1 MITHEI
7 DLNVGQPNNK
17 QFIHINQGEY
27 DSVQIMAH
35 IWNKNKPYTIDADK
49 IRIEGKLSSGALLF
63 DGDSAI
69 QIVKEN
75 DTTVSFILTKPI
87 AASVGSFNFSLLFY
101 KGSDVLKKTFPFT
114 IRVSGNP
121 ANNVKSDAVLDGVIK
136 KLEQQEQEYNQLA
149 TVAKTGDYNDLIN
162 KPSGLT
168 ITTNLFKPI
177 YSGNI
182 HGKKCVILVNSDNT
196 MTVKNDSADSQTFKI
211 GTAHVTKGTVYKFI
225 CYSSDYENLKNTS
238 VQINGTDYIG
248 LDHYEY
254 TADVSG
260 DIDISICTNANNM
273 GTYTIYPMLTPNLAA
288 TTNDYVPHTGIY
300 DEINWDVSELNRGI
314 LRYPTLKLYD
324 NDKYGGITYDGTDNT
339 LSVSYVNNKYPKF
352 ICDDLTANETE
363 VSNLTVG
370 DWLPIGK
377 SDIVLKRYDMNDEG
391 ETYITDTISLY
402 DFYTNTSKKFDEIDH
417 SIENL
422 YGTTELYLR
431 KAGDSMTGALRI
443 YVDKIKGSAAT
454 GADPIVFA
462 ITPEQN
468 TSLFTVTTKTM
479 TRNGNTVFSNYQSAP
494 NTTHINTSKIKFWNT
509 EFIRSES
516 TESLNLTLPKISG
529 TIALI
534 SDIPKAGNGTA
545 DIAASV
551 TDYGDTAKH
560 IQIGFSGAGITG
572 DDIKYIAGYTG
583 GDGGNLSAKIK
594 DISKDALKAWL
605 GLGSRAY
612 DSTNYLPSN
621 GGDLDG
627 TLHVKPTTGSYTE
640 GMRVYPYEG
649 WSTVMLNGTDNTG
662 TSGTS
667 PKSWGLFNNDGQFY
681 ITKNGANTSPTAIF
695 SNTDGTW
702 RANGHELITAGN
714 IGSQNVNYA
723 NSAGSANS
731 VAWGNVSG
739 RPTALSSFTNDKGY
753 INGITKAMVTDALGY
768 TPPTS
773 DTNTT
778 YSAGTGLNLSG
789 TAFSVKY
796 GSAAGTACQGNDSRL
811 SNARPASDVYSW
823 AKASSKPSYTWTE
836 ISNKP
841 DIPSISKYTPT
852 RTNWTINSEY
862 NCVVYRIGDFC
873 LAVVAVTGT
882 IYPRQWLPAAQLS
895 KDFTPKIQSS
905 IVVCSVSGSD
915 HMECMVTKDGYIKMW
930 WSGSSPATSAN
941 ICVPYYMG

>member
-177 YSGNI
+177 PFINI

-196 MTVKNDSADSQTFKI
+196 MTVKNDSTDSQTFKI
-211 GTAHVTKGTVYKFI
+211 GTAHVTKGPVYKFI

-238 VQINGTDYIG
+238 VQINGTDYSG

-260 DIDISICTNANNM
+260 DIDISICTNDNNM

-288 TTNDYVPHTGIY
+288 TTDDYVPHTGIY

-314 LRYPTLKLYD
+314 LRYPTLKLYN
-324 NDKYGGITYDGTDNT
+324 NDKYGGITYNGTDNT

-431 KAGDSMTGALRI
+431 KAGDSMTGTLRI

-534 SDIPKAGNGTA
+534 SDIPKAGNGTITIDQFGKQSNSFTLNQSDDFTISLIHDNTKLDVA
-545 DIAASV
+545 GGEMS
-551 TDYGDTAKH
+551 GDLYV
-560 IQIGFSGAGITG
+560 AGT
-572 DDIKYIAGYTG
+572 
-583 GDGGNLSAKIK
+583 
-594 DISKDALKAWL
+594 L
-605 GLGSRAY
+605 GLG
-612 DSTNYLPSN
+612 
-621 GGDLDG
+621 
-627 TLHVKPTTGSYTE
+627 
-640 GMRVYPYEG
+640 
-649 WSTVMLNGTDNTG
+649 
-662 TSGTS
+662 
-667 PKSWGLFNNDGQFY
+667 
-681 ITKNGANTSPTAIF
+681 
-695 SNTDGTW
+695 
-702 RANGHELITAGN
+702 
-714 IGSQNVNYA
+714 
-723 NSAGSANS
+723 
-731 VAWGNVSG
+731 
-739 RPTALSSFTNDKGY
+739 
-753 INGITKAMVTDALGY
+753 
-768 TPPTS
+768 
-773 DTNTT
+773 
-778 YSAGTGLNLSG
+778 
-789 TAFSVKY
+789 
-796 GSAAGTACQGNDSRL
+796 
-811 SNARPASDVYSW
+811 NA
-823 AKASSKPSYTWTE
+823 
-836 ISNKP
+836 
-841 DIPSISKYTPT
+841 SKYTYIDYNDNEVSFNKVNNSSSKVLGVCGDYFKTANVSVGDDVMLKEYGEMNDEGERPIK
-852 RTNWTINSEY
+852 RTISLSDLCN
-862 NCVVYRIGDFC
+862 RIEK
-873 LAVVAVTGT
+873 
-882 IYPRQWLPAAQLS
+882 IEAALENLGYMDS
-895 KDFTPKIQSS
+895 N
-905 IVVCSVSGSD
+905 IVSQAISMALD
-915 HMECMVTKDGYIKMW
+915 E
-930 WSGSSPATSAN
+930 N
-941 ICVPYYMG
+941 N

>member
-177 YSGNI
+177 PFINI

-196 MTVKNDSADSQTFKI
+196 MTVKNDSTDSQTFKI

-238 VQINGTDYIG
+238 VQINGTDYSG

-260 DIDISICTNANNM
+260 DIDISICTNDNNM

-288 TTNDYVPHTGIY
+288 TTDDYVPHTGIY

-314 LRYPTLKLYD
+314 LRYPTLKLYN
-324 NDKYGGITYDGTDNT
+324 NDKYGGITYNGTDNT

-431 KAGDSMTGALRI
+431 KAGDSMTGTLRI

-534 SDIPKAGNGTA
+534 SDIPKAGNGTITIDQFGKQSNSFTLNQSDDFTISLIHDNTKLDVA
-545 DIAASV
+545 GGEMS
-551 TDYGDTAKH
+551 GDLYV
-560 IQIGFSGAGITG
+560 AGT
-572 DDIKYIAGYTG
+572 
-583 GDGGNLSAKIK
+583 
-594 DISKDALKAWL
+594 L
-605 GLGSRAY
+605 GLG
-612 DSTNYLPSN
+612 
-621 GGDLDG
+621 
-627 TLHVKPTTGSYTE
+627 
-640 GMRVYPYEG
+640 
-649 WSTVMLNGTDNTG
+649 
-662 TSGTS
+662 
-667 PKSWGLFNNDGQFY
+667 
-681 ITKNGANTSPTAIF
+681 
-695 SNTDGTW
+695 
-702 RANGHELITAGN
+702 
-714 IGSQNVNYA
+714 
-723 NSAGSANS
+723 
-731 VAWGNVSG
+731 
-739 RPTALSSFTNDKGY
+739 
-753 INGITKAMVTDALGY
+753 
-768 TPPTS
+768 
-773 DTNTT
+773 
-778 YSAGTGLNLSG
+778 
-789 TAFSVKY
+789 
-796 GSAAGTACQGNDSRL
+796 
-811 SNARPASDVYSW
+811 NA
-823 AKASSKPSYTWTE
+823 
-836 ISNKP
+836 
-841 DIPSISKYTPT
+841 SKYTYIDYNDNEVSFNKVNNSSSKVLGVCGDYFKTANVSVGDDVMLKEYGEMNDEGERPIK
-852 RTNWTINSEY
+852 RTISLSDLCNRIEKIEAALENLGYMDSNIVSQAINMALDE
-862 NCVVYRIGDFC
+862 N
-873 LAVVAVTGT
+873 
-882 IYPRQWLPAAQLS
+882 
-895 KDFTPKIQSS
+895 
-905 IVVCSVSGSD
+905 
-915 HMECMVTKDGYIKMW
+915 
-930 WSGSSPATSAN
+930 N
-941 ICVPYYMG
+941 

>member
-7 DLNVGQPNNK
+7 DLNVSQPNNK

-27 DSVQIMAH
+27 DSVKIVAH
-35 IWNKNKPYTIDADK
+35 IWAKNKPYTIDADK

-69 QIVKEN
+69 KIIKEN

-177 YSGNI
+177 PFINI

-196 MTVKNDSADSQTFKI
+196 MTVKNDSTDSQTFKI

-238 VQINGTDYIG
+238 VQINGTDYSG

-288 TTNDYVPHTGIY
+288 TTDDYVPHTGIY

-324 NDKYGGITYDGTDNT
+324 NNKYGGITYDGTDNT

-352 ICDDLTANETE
+352 ICADLRADETK

-391 ETYITDTISLY
+391 ETYLTDTISLY
-402 DFYTNTSKKFDEIDH
+402 DFYTNTSKKFDDVDR

-422 YGTTELYLR
+422 YENSGLYLR

-479 TRNGNTVFSNYQSAP
+479 TRNGNTVFSNYQSSS
-494 NTTHINTSKIKFWNT
+494 NTTHINTSNIKFWKSFFAAGSNT
-509 EFIRSES
+509 DEI
-516 TESLNLTLPKISG
+516 TLTLPSKTGSL
-529 TIALI
+529 ALVE
-534 SDIPKAGNGTA
+534 D
-545 DIAASV
+545 
-551 TDYGDTAKH
+551 
-560 IQIGFSGAGITG
+560 
-572 DDIKYIAGYTG
+572 
-583 GDGGNLSAKIK
+583 
-594 DISKDALKAWL
+594 
-605 GLGSRAY
+605 
-612 DSTNYLPSN
+612 LPSN
-621 GGDLDG
+621 YFDTDSVRDANTVLAAPDGVNGKASFRKLVAADIPALDYLPYKNK
-627 TLHVKPTTGSYTE
+627 TISDE
-640 GMRVYPYEG
+640 VYFANDVFLG
-649 WSTVMLNGTDNTG
+649 NTKKNIQFVYDVDQKFVSFDYF
-662 TSGTS
+662 TSG
-667 PKSWGLFNNDGQFY
+667 GG
-681 ITKNGANTSPTAIF
+681 G
-695 SNTDGTW
+695 
-702 RANGHELITAGN
+702 
-714 IGSQNVNYA
+714 
-723 NSAGSANS
+723 SAGGTANFIC
-731 VAWGNVSG
+731 N
-739 RPTALSSFTNDKGY
+739 
-753 INGITKAMVTDALGY
+753 
-768 TPPTS
+768 
-773 DTNTT
+773 
-778 YSAGTGLNLSG
+778 NLSG
-789 TAFSVKY
+789 TEGVFRKDVKIPIYQMDDDGVETLIDTISLKSLYKSCNNLSVNNNTVTIEQFGQQTDSFTLNQNTDITISLIHDDTKLDV
-796 GSAAGTACQGNDSRL
+796 AGGEVSGGL
-811 SNARPASDVYSW
+811 Y
-823 AKASSKPSYTWTE
+823 
-836 ISNKP
+836 
-841 DIPSISKYTPT
+841 
-852 RTNWTINSEY
+852 
-862 NCVVYRIGDFC
+862 
-873 LAVVAVTGT
+873 VTGT
-882 IYPRQWLPAAQLS
+882 LGLGNASEYTYIDYNDNEVSFNKVNNISGKVLGVRGDYFKTANVSVGDDVMLNEYGEMNDEGERPLKRTISLSDLCNRIEKIEAALENLGYMDS
-895 KDFTPKIQSS
+895 N
-905 IVVCSVSGSD
+905 IVSQAISTALD
-915 HMECMVTKDGYIKMW
+915 E
-930 WSGSSPATSAN
+930 N
-941 ICVPYYMG
+941 N

>member
-168 ITTNLFKPI
+168 VTTNLFKPI
-177 YSGNI
+177 PFINI

-196 MTVKNDSADSQTFKI
+196 MTVKNDSTDSQTFKI

-238 VQINGTDYIG
+238 VQINGTDYSG

-273 GTYTIYPMLTPNLAA
+273 GTYTIYPMLTLNLAA
-288 TTNDYVPHTGIY
+288 TTDDYVPHTGIY

-314 LRYPTLKLYD
+314 FRYPTLKLYD
-324 NDKYGGITYDGTDNT
+324 NDKCGGITYDGTDNT
-339 LSVSYVNNKYPKF
+339 LSVSCVNNKYPKF
-352 ICDDLTANETE
+352 ILSDLTAGKTE

-370 DWLPIGK
+370 NWLPIGK

-402 DFYTNTSKKFDEIDH
+402 DFYTSTSKKFQEIDH

-422 YGTTELYLR
+422 YGETEFYVH

-443 YVDKIKGSAAT
+443 YVDKIKGSAAI
-454 GADPIVFA
+454 GDDPIVFA

-479 TRNGNTVFSNYQSAP
+479 TRNGSTVFSNYQSSA
-494 NTTHINTSKIKFWNT
+494 NTTHINTSNIKFWNT

-516 TESLNLTLPKISG
+516 TESLNLTLPKTSG

-534 SDIPKAGNGTA
+534 SDIPKAGDGTITIDQFGQQTDSFTLNQNA
-545 DIAASV
+545 DV
-551 TDYGDTAKH
+551 TISLIHDDTKLDVAGGEMSGDLYV
-560 IQIGFSGAGITG
+560 AGT
-572 DDIKYIAGYTG
+572 
-583 GDGGNLSAKIK
+583 
-594 DISKDALKAWL
+594 L
-605 GLGSRAY
+605 GLGNAFKYTYIDYNDNEVSFNKVNN
-612 DSTNYLPSN
+612 SSSKVKVL
-621 GGDLDG
+621 GVCGDYFKTANVSVGDD
-627 TLHVKPTTGSYTE
+627 
-640 GMRVYPYEG
+640 
-649 WSTVMLNGTDNTG
+649 VMLKEYGEM
-662 TSGTS
+662 
-667 PKSWGLFNNDGQFY
+667 NDEG
-681 ITKNGANTSPTAIF
+681 
-695 SNTDGTW
+695 
-702 RANGHELITAGN
+702 E
-714 IGSQNVNYA
+714 
-723 NSAGSANS
+723 
-731 VAWGNVSG
+731 
-739 RPTALSSFTNDKGY
+739 RPIKRTISLSDLCNRIEKIEAALEN
-753 INGITKAMVTDALGY
+753 LGY
-768 TPPTS
+768 M
-773 DTNTT
+773 
-778 YSAGTGLNLSG
+778 
-789 TAFSVKY
+789 
-796 GSAAGTACQGNDSRL
+796 DSNIV
-811 SNARPASDVYSW
+811 SQA
-823 AKASSKPSYTWTE
+823 
-836 ISNKP
+836 ISMALDEN
-841 DIPSISKYTPT
+841 
-852 RTNWTINSEY
+852 N
-862 NCVVYRIGDFC
+862 
-873 LAVVAVTGT
+873 
-882 IYPRQWLPAAQLS
+882 
-895 KDFTPKIQSS
+895 
-905 IVVCSVSGSD
+905 
-915 HMECMVTKDGYIKMW
+915 
-930 WSGSSPATSAN
+930 
-941 ICVPYYMG
+941 

>member
-87 AASVGSFNFSLLFY
+87 AASLGSFNFSLLFY

-177 YSGNI
+177 PFINI

-196 MTVKNDSADSQTFKI
+196 MTVKNDSTDSQTFKI

-238 VQINGTDYIG
+238 VQINGTDYSG

-260 DIDISICTNANNM
+260 DIDISICTNDNNM

-288 TTNDYVPHTGIY
+288 TTDDYVPHTGIY

-314 LRYPTLKLYD
+314 LRYPTLKLYN
-324 NDKYGGITYDGTDNT
+324 NDKYGGITYNGTDNT

-431 KAGDSMTGALRI
+431 KAGDSMTGTLRI

-534 SDIPKAGNGTA
+534 SDIPKAGNGTITIDQFGKQSNSFTLNQSDDFTISLIHDNTKLDVA
-545 DIAASV
+545 GGEMS
-551 TDYGDTAKH
+551 GDLYV
-560 IQIGFSGAGITG
+560 AGT
-572 DDIKYIAGYTG
+572 
-583 GDGGNLSAKIK
+583 
-594 DISKDALKAWL
+594 L
-605 GLGSRAY
+605 GLG
-612 DSTNYLPSN
+612 
-621 GGDLDG
+621 
-627 TLHVKPTTGSYTE
+627 
-640 GMRVYPYEG
+640 
-649 WSTVMLNGTDNTG
+649 
-662 TSGTS
+662 
-667 PKSWGLFNNDGQFY
+667 
-681 ITKNGANTSPTAIF
+681 
-695 SNTDGTW
+695 
-702 RANGHELITAGN
+702 
-714 IGSQNVNYA
+714 
-723 NSAGSANS
+723 
-731 VAWGNVSG
+731 
-739 RPTALSSFTNDKGY
+739 
-753 INGITKAMVTDALGY
+753 
-768 TPPTS
+768 
-773 DTNTT
+773 
-778 YSAGTGLNLSG
+778 
-789 TAFSVKY
+789 
-796 GSAAGTACQGNDSRL
+796 
-811 SNARPASDVYSW
+811 NA
-823 AKASSKPSYTWTE
+823 
-836 ISNKP
+836 
-841 DIPSISKYTPT
+841 SKYTYIDYNDNEVSFNKVNNSSSKVLGVCGDYFKTANVSVGDDVMLKEYGEMNDEGERPIK
-852 RTNWTINSEY
+852 RTISLSDLCN
-862 NCVVYRIGDFC
+862 RIEK
-873 LAVVAVTGT
+873 
-882 IYPRQWLPAAQLS
+882 IEAALENLGYMDS
-895 KDFTPKIQSS
+895 N
-905 IVVCSVSGSD
+905 IVSQAISMALD
-915 HMECMVTKDGYIKMW
+915 E
-930 WSGSSPATSAN
+930 N
-941 ICVPYYMG
+941 N

>member
-177 YSGNI
+177 PFINI

-196 MTVKNDSADSQTFKI
+196 MTVKNDSTDSQTFKI

-238 VQINGTDYIG
+238 VQINGTDYSG

-260 DIDISICTNANNM
+260 DIDISICTNDNNM

-288 TTNDYVPHTGIY
+288 TTDDYVPHTGIY

-314 LRYPTLKLYD
+314 LRYPTLKLYN
-324 NDKYGGITYDGTDNT
+324 NDKYGGITYNGTDNT

-431 KAGDSMTGALRI
+431 KAGDSMTGTLRI

-534 SDIPKAGNGTA
+534 SDIPKAGNGTITIDQFGKQSNSFTLNQSDDFTISLIHDNTKLDVA
-545 DIAASV
+545 GGEMS
-551 TDYGDTAKH
+551 GDLYV
-560 IQIGFSGAGITG
+560 AGT
-572 DDIKYIAGYTG
+572 
-583 GDGGNLSAKIK
+583 
-594 DISKDALKAWL
+594 L
-605 GLGSRAY
+605 GLG
-612 DSTNYLPSN
+612 
-621 GGDLDG
+621 
-627 TLHVKPTTGSYTE
+627 
-640 GMRVYPYEG
+640 
-649 WSTVMLNGTDNTG
+649 
-662 TSGTS
+662 
-667 PKSWGLFNNDGQFY
+667 
-681 ITKNGANTSPTAIF
+681 
-695 SNTDGTW
+695 
-702 RANGHELITAGN
+702 
-714 IGSQNVNYA
+714 
-723 NSAGSANS
+723 
-731 VAWGNVSG
+731 
-739 RPTALSSFTNDKGY
+739 
-753 INGITKAMVTDALGY
+753 
-768 TPPTS
+768 
-773 DTNTT
+773 
-778 YSAGTGLNLSG
+778 
-789 TAFSVKY
+789 
-796 GSAAGTACQGNDSRL
+796 
-811 SNARPASDVYSW
+811 NA
-823 AKASSKPSYTWTE
+823 
-836 ISNKP
+836 
-841 DIPSISKYTPT
+841 SKYTYIDYNDNEVSFNKVNNSSSKVLGVCGDYFKTANVSVGDDVMLKEYGEMNDEGERPIK
-852 RTNWTINSEY
+852 RTISLSDLCN
-862 NCVVYRIGDFC
+862 RIEK
-873 LAVVAVTGT
+873 
-882 IYPRQWLPAAQLS
+882 IEAALENLGYMDS
-895 KDFTPKIQSS
+895 N
-905 IVVCSVSGSD
+905 IVSQAISMALD
-915 HMECMVTKDGYIKMW
+915 E
-930 WSGSSPATSAN
+930 N
-941 ICVPYYMG
+941 N

>member
-7 DLNVGQPNNK
+7 DLNVSQPNNK

-27 DSVQIMAH
+27 DSVKIVAH
-35 IWNKNKPYTIDADK
+35 IWAKNKPYTIDADK

-69 QIVKEN
+69 KIIKEN

-177 YSGNI
+177 PFINI

-196 MTVKNDSADSQTFKI
+196 MTVKNDSTDSQTFKI

-225 CYSSDYENLKNTS
+225 CYSSNYENLKNTS

-352 ICDDLTANETE
+352 ICDDLRANETK

-377 SDIVLKRYDMNDEG
+377 ADIVLKRYDMNDEG

-422 YGTTELYLR
+422 YESTGLYLR

-479 TRNGNTVFSNYQSAP
+479 TRNGNTVFSNYQSSS
-494 NTTHINTSKIKFWNT
+494 NTTHINTSNIKFWKSFFAAGSNT
-509 EFIRSES
+509 DEI
-516 TESLNLTLPKISG
+516 TLTLPSKTGSL
-529 TIALI
+529 ALVE
-534 SDIPKAGNGTA
+534 D
-545 DIAASV
+545 
-551 TDYGDTAKH
+551 
-560 IQIGFSGAGITG
+560 
-572 DDIKYIAGYTG
+572 
-583 GDGGNLSAKIK
+583 
-594 DISKDALKAWL
+594 
-605 GLGSRAY
+605 
-612 DSTNYLPSN
+612 LPSN
-621 GGDLDG
+621 YLDTDSVRDANTVLAAPDG
-627 TLHVKPTTGSYTE
+627 VNGKASFRKLVAADIPALDYLPYKNKTISDE
-640 GMRVYPYEG
+640 VYFANDVFWG
-649 WSTVMLNGTDNTG
+649 NTKKNIQFVYDVDQQFVSFDYF
-662 TSGTS
+662 TSG
-667 PKSWGLFNNDGQFY
+667 GG
-681 ITKNGANTSPTAIF
+681 G
-695 SNTDGTW
+695 
-702 RANGHELITAGN
+702 
-714 IGSQNVNYA
+714 
-723 NSAGSANS
+723 SAG
-731 VAWGNVSG
+731 G
-739 RPTALSSFTNDKGY
+739 TTNF
-753 INGITKAMVTDALGY
+753 ICH
-768 TPPTS
+768 
-773 DTNTT
+773 
-778 YSAGTGLNLSG
+778 NLSG
-789 TAFSVKY
+789 TEGVFRKDVKIPIYQMDDEGVETLIDTISLKSLYKSFNNLSVNDNKVTIDQF
-796 GSAAGTACQGNDSRL
+796 GQQTDSFTLNQNTDVTISLIHDDTKLDVAGGEVSGGL
-811 SNARPASDVYSW
+811 Y
-823 AKASSKPSYTWTE
+823 
-836 ISNKP
+836 
-841 DIPSISKYTPT
+841 
-852 RTNWTINSEY
+852 
-862 NCVVYRIGDFC
+862 
-873 LAVVAVTGT
+873 VTGT
-882 IYPRQWLPAAQLS
+882 LGLGNASEYTYIDYNDNEVSFNKVNNISGKVLGVCGDYFKTENVSVGDDVMLNEYGEMNDEGERPLKRTISLSDLCNRIEKIEAALENLGYMDS
-895 KDFTPKIQSS
+895 N
-905 IVVCSVSGSD
+905 IVSQAISTALD
-915 HMECMVTKDGYIKMW
+915 E
-930 WSGSSPATSAN
+930 N
-941 ICVPYYMG
+941 N